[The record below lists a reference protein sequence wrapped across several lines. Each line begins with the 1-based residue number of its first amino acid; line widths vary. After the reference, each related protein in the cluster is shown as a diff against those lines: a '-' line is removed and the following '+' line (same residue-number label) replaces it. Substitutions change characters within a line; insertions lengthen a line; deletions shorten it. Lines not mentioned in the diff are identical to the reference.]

1 MDEQFNRDVM
11 KGLSAYPKYLPS
23 KYFYNQK
30 GDLLFQE
37 IMDLEEYYLTR
48 CEFEIF
54 QNEKDQLLS
63 QFSRS
68 GKPFDLIE
76 FGAGDGKKTK
86 ILLEHFLAK
95 GADFTYLPIDISQNA
110 LSLLQDDLKQ
120 SFPELNIKTLQG
132 EYFEVL
138 SHLKYKPGRTKVVL
152 FLGSNIGNFLKDLAA
167 NFLSELAH
175 SLHPDDILLLG
186 VDLIKDPEIVA
197 KAYNDKQGVTKAFNM
212 NLLERIN
219 HELGGDFDLA
229 GFNHFPFYDPV
240 VGTSRS
246 FLISNRKQTV
256 SIKHMNA
263 SFHFDSWEAMYME
276 HSQKYRLEELT
287 QLADHTG
294 FRITKN
300 YLDQK
305 HYFVSSLWHVLNDMD

>member
-1 MDEQFNRDVM
+1 MNEPFIRDVM
-11 KGLSAYPKYLPS
+11 KGLSASPKYLPS
-23 KYFYNQK
+23 KYFYDKK

-37 IMDLEEYYLTR
+37 IMELDEYYLTR
-48 CEFEIF
+48 CEFKIF
-54 QNEKDQLLS
+54 QNEKDELLT
-63 QFSRS
+63 QFSKS

-86 ILLEHFLAK
+86 ILLEHFINQ
-95 GADFTYLPIDISQNA
+95 GANFAYLPIDISQNA
-110 LSLLQDDLKQ
+110 LTLLAEDLRQ
-120 SFPELNIKTLQG
+120 SFPQLDFKTLQG

-138 SHLKYKPGRTKVVL
+138 SHLKHQPGRTKVVL

-175 SLHPDDILLLG
+175 SLYPDDMLLLG
-186 VDLIKDPEIVA
+186 VDLVKDPEIVA
-197 KAYNDKQGVTKAFNM
+197 KAYNDKLGVTRAFNM

-219 HELGGDFDLA
+219 QELGGDFDLA

-240 VGTSRS
+240 TGTSRS
-246 FLISNRKQTV
+246 FLISNRNQTV
-256 SIKHMNA
+256 HIARMNA

-276 HSQKYRLEELT
+276 HSQKYRLDELT
-287 QLADHTG
+287 QLANHTG
-294 FRITKN
+294 FGVTKN

-305 HYFVSSLWHVLNDMD
+305 QYFVNGLWHVLNDLD